1 MAVQKGHQAQGAVQ
15 DAKRMV
21 NQAQE
26 NVWVDR
32 LTRIGY
38 FSRGVIYG
46 LIGFLAARLVFTGR
60 GQITD
65 QQGVLA
71 TIASKPYGKF
81 LLIVIAI
88 GLVGLFIWGLIRAVA
103 DPYHKGSDAKGL
115 ISRAGY
121 LVSGISY
128 AVLLVPTLNLIQGAG
143 RSGGGSSQSVQ
154 HAAAGILSRPGG
166 PLIVGLIGLI
176 LIGVGIFRI
185 IAAYK
190 NRLNERLKTYAMS
203 ATQRRWAIRLGRIG
217 YVALGIVFITLGFLA
232 LLAARTSNPSQ
243 LGGVD
248 QALTFLARQSYGPY
262 ILAVVAIG
270 LIAYAIYSI
279 TGAFW
284 FKIKEL

>member
-65 QQGVLA
+65 QQGALA

-103 DPYHKGSDAKGL
+103 D
-115 ISRAGY
+115 
-121 LVSGISY
+121 
-128 AVLLVPTLNLIQGAG
+128 
-143 RSGGGSSQSVQ
+143 
-154 HAAAGILSRPGG
+154 
-166 PLIVGLIGLI
+166 
-176 LIGVGIFRI
+176 
-185 IAAYK
+185 
-190 NRLNERLKTYAMS
+190 
-203 ATQRRWAIRLGRIG
+203 
-217 YVALGIVFITLGFLA
+217 
-232 LLAARTSNPSQ
+232 
-243 LGGVD
+243 
-248 QALTFLARQSYGPY
+248 
-262 ILAVVAIG
+262 
-270 LIAYAIYSI
+270 
-279 TGAFW
+279 
-284 FKIKEL
+284 

>member
-15 DAKRMV
+15 DAKRMA
-21 NQAQE
+21 NSAQE
-26 NVWVDR
+26 NIWVDR

-46 LIGFLAARLVFTGR
+46 LIGYLAARLVFTGR

-65 QQGVLA
+65 QQGALA
-71 TIASKPYGKF
+71 AIASHPFGKF
-81 LLIVIAI
+81 LLIVIAV
-88 GLVGLFIWGLIRAVA
+88 GLVGLFIWGLVRAVA
-103 DPYHKGSDAKGL
+103 DPYHKGSDTKGL

-128 AVLLVPTLNLIQGAG
+128 AVLLVPTLNLIQGTG
-143 RSGGGSSQSVQ
+143 RSSGGSSQSAQ
-154 HAAAGILSRPGG
+154 NAAAGILSHSWG
-166 PLIVGLIGLI
+166 PLVVALIGLI

-185 IAAYK
+185 YAGYK
-190 NRLNERLKTYAMS
+190 NRLNEKLKAYAMS
-203 ATQRRWAIRLGRIG
+203 AEQRRWAIRLGRLG
-217 YVALGIVFITLGFLA
+217 YIALGIVFITLGFLA

-248 QALTFLARQSYGPY
+248 KALTFLARQSYGPY
-262 ILAVVAIG
+262 ILAVVAVG

-279 TGAFW
+279 LGAFW
-284 FKIKEL
+284 FRIKEL